1 MTSDKKIIRNSR
13 ERGNALFLILIAV
26 ALFAALSYA
35 ITQSGRGGGSVSQQ
49 TALITAGQVTEQPA
63 DVRSATTRMI
73 LTGITG
79 TSIVFDTSASQ
90 NNVFDTVTGGGGATN
105 VPPPSSACEV
115 AADCNAGWVYV
126 PAYVST
132 GHKGYFITG
141 VGSAG
146 VNGSVAM
153 ALLKGTSGV
162 TQQVCMA
169 IQKGLGYATS
179 TPPILAT
186 AIAMTAAD
194 ANTQTTG
201 YAVGGNVQTFSDGGG
216 TPVLTNQD
224 FACVQN
230 AMGGVYAYYGALI
243 DQ

>member
-1 MTSDKKIIRNSR
+1 MRVGIWDKTCKLTIADIGVDIKIDTIALNQRKGITMMSDKKIIRNSR

-105 VPPPSSACEV
+105 VPPPSHNRIDPHRVHA
-115 AADCNAGWVYV
+115 
-126 PAYVST
+126 
-132 GHKGYFITG
+132 K
-141 VGSAG
+141 
-146 VNGSVAM
+146 
-153 ALLKGTSGV
+153 LKYKRFHRDKLRKKLKIK
-162 TQQVCMA
+162 MKA
-169 IQKGLGYATS
+169 KFRRIKLYYYRW
-179 TPPILAT
+179 
-186 AIAMTAAD
+186 D
-194 ANTQTTG
+194 AK
-201 YAVGGNVQTFSDGGG
+201 F
-216 TPVLTNQD
+216 PK
-224 FACVQN
+224 
-230 AMGGVYAYYGALI
+230 
-243 DQ
+243 